1 MESESELGAKSA
13 YEAID
18 FLKPVVLELATLF
31 DITDNSFLAD
41 AIPALIIENIDY
53 SYFVR

>member
-1 MESESELGAKSA
+1 
-13 YEAID
+13 
-18 FLKPVVLELATLF
+18 LATLF

>member
-53 SYFVR
+53 SYFDR